1 MPLQGGS
8 GAAASSG
15 HGRWSNMC
23 TDGRPSCR
31 RPKTKYEIDTIPEE
45 LTTAT
50 TGAYSYFGR
59 QRARTPLSVHSL
71 GQVL

>member
-1 MPLQGGS
+1 
-8 GAAASSG
+8 
-15 HGRWSNMC
+15 MC